1 VNEEE
6 PSFRERLGGRWA
18 LSLKA
23 FLITAP
29 LIVFAITIVSA
40 QSWSQAVAWSAASIV
55 AMVVLGAWTYLLH
68 RTVFR
73 NRATSPLPVS
83 VVIVCAVIAGMIFVA
98 IASLV
103 GFLLGLPAEEGPWG
117 RIVPTVLIATWW
129 SITLSLMLEASDRFR
144 RERTIL
150 IDRAIQQQVAAAQE
164 AEVAARI
171 KESIR
176 NDINAELAGAQASLM
191 RRLDEIEAHADVSY
205 AVVAD
210 ELRDTAQTAVRPLSH
225 RLAEQTAQDHPAPS
239 FFAVVANI
247 VRKQPFRP
255 LACSVIYLVTSA
267 PRELTRLGTEMGLA
281 SIAFTVSLIVVSMTA
296 FNFTMRRRPQHHAAL
311 FLSGIVVIEG
321 LTVVLAPAYTAIT
334 GVVVSA
340 ADVVGSVIFGI
351 FIIFVTSGFGS
362 WRITRR
368 DMLRTFEQEISHE
381 EVAALARSRAIADAA
396 REAGAVLHGA
406 VQTKLVATAMAIDHG
421 VAAGDMVAVNQALMQ
436 ARAILEQPLAT
447 DAGAAQSTLGSQVQR
462 KASLWRGLAD
472 VTVLIDPA
480 IAALTGPV
488 ALRAGDIV
496 EEGIANAI
504 HHGGA
509 RTISVYAAADDD
521 SLVIRIVDDGAGPA
535 GGPPGLGTRM
545 LSEQAAQWSLAGTAE
560 GTVLTARFDVN
571 SPHSTQDAW
580 A

>member
-1 VNEEE
+1 VNEHE
-6 PSFRERLGGRWA
+6 PTFRERLGGRWA
-18 LSLKA
+18 ISLKA
-23 FLITAP
+23 FVITAP
-29 LIVFAITIVSA
+29 LIILAIALVSA
-40 QSWSQAVAWSAASIV
+40 QTWTQAMAWAAASVV
-55 AMVVLGAWTYLLH
+55 AMGVLGAWTYLMH

-73 NRATSPLPVS
+73 NRATSPLPVV
-83 VVIVCAVIAGMIFVA
+83 VVIGFAVIAGMIFVA
-98 IASLV
+98 VASLV
-103 GFLLGLPAEEGPWG
+103 GFLLGLPTAEGPWG
-117 RIVPTVLIATWW
+117 RIVPTVLVATWW
-129 SITLSLMLEASDRFR
+129 SVTLSLMLEASDRFR
-144 RERTIL
+144 CERAAL

-164 AEVAARI
+164 AEVAARL

-176 NDINAELAGAQASLM
+176 DDVHAELAGAHASLM

-225 RLAEQTAQDHPAPS
+225 RLAEQTAQDHPAPG

-247 VRKQPFRP
+247 VRRQPFRP
-255 LACSVIYLVTSA
+255 LACSVIYLVTTA
-267 PRELTRLGTEMGLA
+267 PRELTRLGTGMGLA
-281 SIAFTVSLIVVSMTA
+281 SIALTVSLIVVSMTA
-296 FNFTMRRRPQHHAAL
+296 FNVAMRRWPQHHAAL

-334 GVVVSA
+334 GVVIPV

-368 DMLRTFEQEISHE
+368 DMLRTFEQEISDE

-436 ARAILEQPLAT
+436 ARAILEQPLAS
-447 DAGAAQSTLGSQVQR
+447 DNDSAVSTLGEGVER

-472 VTVLIDPA
+472 VTVSIDPA

-488 ALRAGDIV
+488 ASRACDIV
-496 EEGIANAI
+496 EEGIANAV

-509 RTISVYAAADDD
+509 RTISVYAAPDGED
-521 SLVIRIVDDGAGPA
+521 LRMRIVDDGSGPA
-535 GGPPGLGTRM
+535 GGTPGLGSRM
-545 LSEQAAQWSLAGTAE
+545 LTACALAWSLASTDD
-560 GTVLTARFDVN
+560 GTVLTVRLPFN
-571 SPHSTQDAW
+571 SRVPSPGAW